1 MNEAEKE
8 ERIRAR
14 AYALW
19 EQQGRPEGR
28 QSENW
33 EQARRE
39 IEQEDAE
46 SLRSTVTDT
55 IGLAVG
61 AEPDQPKPRRAKPSQ
76 KQPAEGDRGTVNRE
90 LARQGEPSQKQ
101 SKARTKTP
109 SGTS

>member
-33 EQARRE
+33 DQARRE
-39 IEQEDAE
+39 IEQEDADG
-46 SLRSTVTDT
+46 LRSTVTET

-61 AEPDQPKPRRAKPSQ
+61 AEPVEPKPRRRTMPQEEAAQKPSRPG
-76 KQPAEGDRGTVNRE
+76 K
-90 LARQGEPSQKQ
+90 
-101 SKARTKTP
+101 KAP
-109 SGTS
+109 SGTP